1 MTYTRFAAAVVL
13 VGLFPAMAGA
23 QNREHQ
29 QIFADLRMIQEQVQR
44 LQQAVNAL
52 AEQAQATDK
61 RLDDQARQVTKGF
74 ADQGVLID
82 ALSGNVNTV
91 RENLSTNT
99 VTVNRLT
106 QELQAIRQGLG
117 MQSTMLNDI
126 LRLLTPPQAMAEPGA
141 AGAVTT
147 PPGIPPTA
155 PPVQTVPPPVTG
167 GGVAMPP
174 SPQEYFNTA
183 WGYYSN
189 GQYELAIEGF
199 DDYLAKFPDSP
210 DAPRAQSF
218 IGDAYYQLG
227 RFNEAVAAQGKV
239 IANYKNSE
247 QVPSAYYS
255 QGLAYQ
261 ALGKKQ
267 EAINNYQLIRK
278 QFPGSE
284 AEVLAVQ
291 SLKQLGVIKD

>member
-1 MTYTRFAAAVVL
+1 MTYIRFATVVLL
-13 VGLFPAMAGA
+13 VGLFPALAGA

-61 RLDDQARQVTKGF
+61 RLDDQARQMTKGF

-82 ALSGNVNTV
+82 SVSGGVNTV

-126 LRLLTPPQAMAEPGA
+126 IRLLTPPQAMAEPGA
-141 AGAVTT
+141 AGARPPTT
-147 PPGIPPTA
+147 PPGT
-155 PPVQTVPPPVTG
+155 PPVQAPPPAGTG
-167 GGVAMPP
+167 GGAAMPP

-189 GQYELAIEGF
+189 AQYDLAIEGF
-199 DDYLAKFPDSP
+199 DDYLKRFPDSA
-210 DAPRAQSF
+210 DAPRAQSY

-227 RFNEAVAAQGKV
+227 RFNEAVAAYGKV
-239 IANYKNSE
+239 IANYKTSDH
-247 QVPSAYYS
+247 VASAYYS
-255 QGLAYQ
+255 QGVAYQ

-278 QFPGSE
+278 QFPGSD